1 MGIGHTLCLKLAIG
15 IAVLSILLQIIHH
28 GVADRIGKRSLFA
41 VKDALRQIVSLEG
54 MAEQVFAFAVLVQLH
69 LRVNAHHILHKIQI
83 TERHSCFQGV
93 DGDTAVSPKHIVHM
107 QLPDAL
113 DGFLL
118 ELLRRRGKVGVL
130 IAEQLVADLARQQ
143 NTNIGLFVDGL
154 ADQIHTHAGADGGD
168 VVGAQQ
174 CDHGFKG
181 RDHFFRGHI
190 NFRVFTA
197 DVVRHFLCVLQ
208 VDSVLAHADGKG
220 ADRFIGAFLR
230 HSAYQRGV
238 QTAAEKKTD
247 LGIGNQPLFN
257 TGDQLLANIFANGLQ
272 IIVTDT
278 VYLCRIPITDE
289 LAILIIMSGR
299 EGHDFT
305 ADPHKVFCFAGKNDR
320 TLFIVSVIEWPD
332 ADGVAGGNKRL
343 FLRIVQD
350 QRKFRIQHP
359 EHGRAVL
366 LVKGQQDF
374 AIGLAL
380 E

>member
-1 MGIGHTLCLKLAIG
+1 M
-15 IAVLSILLQIIHH
+15 
-28 GVADRIGKRSLFA
+28 
-41 VKDALRQIVSLEG
+41 
-54 MAEQVFAFAVLVQLH
+54 
-69 LRVNAHHILHKIQI
+69 
-83 TERHSCFQGV
+83 
-93 DGDTAVSPKHIVHM
+93 
-107 QLPDAL
+107 
-113 DGFLL
+113 
-118 ELLRRRGKVGVL
+118 
-130 IAEQLVADLARQQ
+130 
-143 NTNIGLFVDGL
+143 
-154 ADQIHTHAGADGGD
+154 
-168 VVGAQQ
+168 
-174 CDHGFKG
+174 
-181 RDHFFRGHI
+181 
-190 NFRVFTA
+190 FTA
-197 DVVRHFLCVLQ
+197 DVVRHFLCVFQ

-220 ADRFIGAFLR
+220 ADRLVRTLLR
-230 HSAYQRGV
+230 HGTYQRGI

-247 LGIGNQPLFN
+247 LCISNQSLFN
-257 TGDQLLANIFANGLQ
+257 TLDQLLPNIFANGLQ

-278 VYLCRIPITDE
+278 AYLCRIPITDE
-289 LAILIIMSGR
+289 LAVLIIVSGR

-305 ADPHKVFCFAGKNDR
+305 ADPHKVFCFAGKNDG